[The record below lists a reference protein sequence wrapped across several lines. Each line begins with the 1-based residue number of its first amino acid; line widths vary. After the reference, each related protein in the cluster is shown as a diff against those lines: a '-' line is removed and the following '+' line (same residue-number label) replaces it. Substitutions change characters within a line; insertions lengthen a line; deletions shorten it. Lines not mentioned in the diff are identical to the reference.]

1 MPDAATALA
10 VEFLFTIVAETA
22 EPPPVVIPRT
32 SGNLTVITVMSG
44 TFEGPIVS
52 GRILP
57 VAGGDWVSVRS
68 DGSMRLDVR
77 LVLETSDGA
86 LIYMTYGGVGIV
98 EADGSISLRTA
109 PVFETADERYS
120 WMNRLQAVAT
130 GTVGAGTVTYEV
142 YRVL

>member
-1 MPDAATALA
+1 MRDYATSLA
-10 VEFLFTIVAETA
+10 VEFLFTIEADTGDPA
-22 EPPPVVIPRT
+22 PVVIPRT
-32 SGNLTVITVMSG
+32 GGNLTVVTVMSG
-44 TFEGPIVS
+44 TFEGPIVR

-77 LVLETSDGA
+77 LVLETHDGA
-86 LIYMTYGGVGIV
+86 LVYMTYGGVGIT

-109 PVFETADERYS
+109 PLFETADDRYS

-130 GTVGAGTVTYEV
+130 GTVGPGTVTYEV
-142 YRVL
+142 FRVL